1 MVAEGYLL
9 SRKLLRLRGNKL
21 AIDNKAPRDLSAVA
35 WADTT
40 AGRVLWVASDEA
52 LGIGANSH
60 AAKMATR
67 RNAILTLR
75 AKKGA
80 DTFVLSD
87 VTLLRNALP
96 QVRFQPVEADD
107 DADEDEVDIEGL
119 DIVGTQLWLVGSHSS
134 RRRKPKDED
143 ASAKRLTPPKISR
156 NRFLLARLTVDDGV
170 ILTGRSADGTPR
182 SAALLPMESSGG
194 NPLTNVLAHDPYL
207 GPFLARAM
215 VGDDP
220 DSAVPLP
227 GKDNGLDIE
236 GLAVRDGRVYL
247 GLRGPVLRGW
257 AVLLVLSPDDS
268 DQPGRLEL
276 HPIAKGGPRVQKHF
290 LWLKGMG
297 IRDLTFDGD
306 DLLILAGPT
315 MDVDGTAA
323 VWRLK
328 HPEKLADASL
338 TGKPSPH
345 EEFHADK
352 LHWLFNLP
360 VADGADRP
368 EGFARYDL
376 WDQRALMVVYDA
388 AADERQLFNDRGRA
402 KSATVFADVFRLPE
416 D

>member
-9 SRKLLRLRGNKL
+9 SRKLLQLRGKKL
-21 AIDNKAPRDLSAVA
+21 TIHSKGPRDLSAVA

-40 AGRVLWVASDEA
+40 AGRVLWVGSDEA
-52 LGIGANSH
+52 LGVDAKSD
-60 AAKMATR
+60 AAKKAAQ

-87 VTLLRNALP
+87 VTLLRDALP
-96 QVRFQPVEADD
+96 QVLFQPEDD
-107 DADEDEVDIEGL
+107 NADEDEVDIEGL
-119 DIVGTQLWLVGSHSS
+119 DIAGAQLWLVGSHAS
-134 RRRKPKDED
+134 RRRKPKDKD
-143 ASAKRLTPPKISR
+143 GSAKRLMSPKISS
-156 NRFLLARLTVDDGV
+156 NRFLLARLAVDDGE

-182 SAALLPMESSGG
+182 SAALLPMKSEGG
-194 NPLTNVLAHDPYL
+194 NPLTSILAADPYL

-215 VGDDP
+215 VGGDS

-227 GKDNGLDIE
+227 GKDNGFDIE
-236 GLAVRDGRVYL
+236 GLAVRDDRVYL

-257 AVLLVLSPDDS
+257 AVLLVLSPVDS
-268 DQPGRLEL
+268 DEPGRLEL
-276 HPIAKGGPRVQKHF
+276 RPVAKGGPLVAKHF
-290 LWLKGMG
+290 LWLNGMG

-323 VWRLK
+323 IWRLK
-328 HPEKLADASL
+328 HPDKLADASL
-338 TGKPSPH
+338 TGKPSPK
-345 EEFHADK
+345 EEFQADK
-352 LHWLFNLP
+352 LQRLFNLP
-360 VADGADRP
+360 TREGADRP
-368 EGFARYDL
+368 EGFVRYDL

-388 AADERQLFNDRGRA
+388 ADDERQLLNDKGDA
-402 KSATVFADVFRLPE
+402 KSQTVFADVFRLPP